1 MDELQSIK
9 QALSFLLDQE
19 NIRQQEL
26 AALNEKIEA
35 LNTILSERSKEFT
48 GWVDNREFKDFADK
62 YGEKLAPYAEK
73 MGKIHQDYD
82 LVRDTYD
89 AYNSSDMSVDEDEFI
104 DNTVSALNSYLK
116 DIGIPMDVAVEVKAD
131 MNGDGEPETVVAE
144 KFHTMIDHD
153 VYNSRMKDFFDCY
166 QLLTKRELDDEIL
179 YDAIKATFDN
189 RGLAYNPDLKLF
201 TEDFIND
208 SNRRFQWELF
218 LKKIQWKEALDF
230 DTVMHVVKER
240 LEPMAERYW
249 ENQFKK
255 N

>member
-131 MNGDGEPETVVAE
+131 MNGDGEPETTIAE
-144 KFHTMIDHD
+144 KKPEGEAEVEVEVKKKVAPEAETEKD
-153 VYNSRMKDFFDCY
+153 VEAEEDEDKKFMDSINKAVDKE
-166 QLLTKRELDDEIL
+166 LAKNKR
-179 YDAIKATFDN
+179 
-189 RGLAYNPDLKLF
+189 
-201 TEDFIND
+201 
-208 SNRRFQWELF
+208 
-218 LKKIQWKEALDF
+218 
-230 DTVMHVVKER
+230 
-240 LEPMAERYW
+240 
-249 ENQFKK
+249 
-255 N
+255 

>member
-35 LNTILSERSKEFT
+35 LNTTLSERSKEFT
-48 GWVDNREFKDFADK
+48 GWIDNREFKDFSDK

-89 AYNSSDMSVDEDEFI
+89 AYNSSDMSVGEDEFI
-104 DNTVSALNSYLK
+104 DNTVSALDSYLE

-131 MNGDGEPETVVAE
+131 MNGDGEPETTIAE
-144 KFHTMIDHD
+144 KKPEGEAEVEVKKEVAPKAETEKD
-153 VYNSRMKDFFDCY
+153 VEAEEDEDKKFMDSINKAVDKE
-166 QLLTKRELDDEIL
+166 LAKNKR
-179 YDAIKATFDN
+179 
-189 RGLAYNPDLKLF
+189 
-201 TEDFIND
+201 
-208 SNRRFQWELF
+208 
-218 LKKIQWKEALDF
+218 
-230 DTVMHVVKER
+230 
-240 LEPMAERYW
+240 
-249 ENQFKK
+249 
-255 N
+255 

>member
-48 GWVDNREFKDFADK
+48 GWIDNREFKDFADK

-89 AYNSSDMSVDEDEFI
+89 AYNSSDMSEDEDEFI
-104 DNTVSALNSYLK
+104 DNTVNALDSYLK

-131 MNGDGEPETVVAE
+131 MNGDGEPETTIAE
-144 KFHTMIDHD
+144 KKPE
-153 VYNSRMKDFFDCY
+153 V
-166 QLLTKRELDDEIL
+166 
-179 YDAIKATFDN
+179 
-189 RGLAYNPDLKLF
+189 
-201 TEDFIND
+201 
-208 SNRRFQWELF
+208 
-218 LKKIQWKEALDF
+218 EAE
-230 DTVMHVVKER
+230 VEVKE
-240 LEPMAERYW
+240 EIAPEAKTEKDVEAE
-249 ENQFKK
+249 EDEDKK
-255 N
+255 FMDSINKAVDKELAKNKK

>member
-48 GWVDNREFKDFADK
+48 GWIDNREFKDFADK

-89 AYNSSDMSVDEDEFI
+89 AYNSSDMSVGEDEFI
-104 DNTVSALNSYLK
+104 DNTVNALDSYLK

-131 MNGDGEPETVVAE
+131 MNGDGEPETTIAE
-144 KFHTMIDHD
+144 KKPEAEVEVKKEVAPEAEAEKD
-153 VYNSRMKDFFDCY
+153 VEAEEDEDKKFMDSINKAVD
-166 QLLTKRELDDEIL
+166 KEL
-179 YDAIKATFDN
+179 AKN
-189 RGLAYNPDLKLF
+189 
-201 TEDFIND
+201 
-208 SNRRFQWELF
+208 
-218 LKKIQWKEALDF
+218 KK
-230 DTVMHVVKER
+230 
-240 LEPMAERYW
+240 
-249 ENQFKK
+249 
-255 N
+255 

>member
-35 LNTILSERSKEFT
+35 LNTTLSERSKEFT

-131 MNGDGEPETVVAE
+131 MNGDGEPETTIAE
-144 KFHTMIDHD
+144 KKPEGEAEVEVEVKKKVAPEAETEKD
-153 VYNSRMKDFFDCY
+153 VEAEEDEDKKFMDSINKAVDKE
-166 QLLTKRELDDEIL
+166 LAKNKR
-179 YDAIKATFDN
+179 
-189 RGLAYNPDLKLF
+189 
-201 TEDFIND
+201 
-208 SNRRFQWELF
+208 
-218 LKKIQWKEALDF
+218 
-230 DTVMHVVKER
+230 
-240 LEPMAERYW
+240 
-249 ENQFKK
+249 
-255 N
+255 

>member
-48 GWVDNREFKDFADK
+48 GWIDNREFKDFADK

-131 MNGDGEPETVVAE
+131 MNGDGEPETTIAE
-144 KFHTMIDHD
+144 KKPEGEAEVEVEVKKKVAPEAETEKD
-153 VYNSRMKDFFDCY
+153 VEAEEDEDKKFMDSINKAVDKE
-166 QLLTKRELDDEIL
+166 LAKNKR
-179 YDAIKATFDN
+179 
-189 RGLAYNPDLKLF
+189 
-201 TEDFIND
+201 
-208 SNRRFQWELF
+208 
-218 LKKIQWKEALDF
+218 
-230 DTVMHVVKER
+230 
-240 LEPMAERYW
+240 
-249 ENQFKK
+249 
-255 N
+255 

>member
-35 LNTILSERSKEFT
+35 LNTTLSDRSKEFT
-48 GWVDNREFKDFADK
+48 GWIDNREFKDFADK

-131 MNGDGEPETVVAE
+131 MNGDGEPETTIAE
-144 KFHTMIDHD
+144 KKPEGEAEVEVEVKKKVAPEAETEKD
-153 VYNSRMKDFFDCY
+153 VEAEEDEDKKFMDSINKAVDKE
-166 QLLTKRELDDEIL
+166 LAKNKR
-179 YDAIKATFDN
+179 
-189 RGLAYNPDLKLF
+189 
-201 TEDFIND
+201 
-208 SNRRFQWELF
+208 
-218 LKKIQWKEALDF
+218 
-230 DTVMHVVKER
+230 
-240 LEPMAERYW
+240 
-249 ENQFKK
+249 
-255 N
+255 

>member
-35 LNTILSERSKEFT
+35 LNTTLSERSKEFT
-48 GWVDNREFKDFADK
+48 GWIDNREFKDFSDK

-131 MNGDGEPETVVAE
+131 MNGDGEPETTIAE
-144 KFHTMIDHD
+144 KKPEGEAEVEVEVKKKVAPEAETEKD
-153 VYNSRMKDFFDCY
+153 VEAEEDEDKKFMDSINKAVDKE
-166 QLLTKRELDDEIL
+166 LAKNKR
-179 YDAIKATFDN
+179 
-189 RGLAYNPDLKLF
+189 
-201 TEDFIND
+201 
-208 SNRRFQWELF
+208 
-218 LKKIQWKEALDF
+218 
-230 DTVMHVVKER
+230 
-240 LEPMAERYW
+240 
-249 ENQFKK
+249 
-255 N
+255 

>member
-48 GWVDNREFKDFADK
+48 GWIDNREFKDFADK

-104 DNTVSALNSYLK
+104 DNTVGALNSYLK

-131 MNGDGEPETVVAE
+131 MNGDGEPETTIAE
-144 KFHTMIDHD
+144 KKPEGEAEVEVEVKKEVAPEAETEKGVEAEEDEDKKFMDSINKAVDKELAK
-153 VYNSRMKDFFDCY
+153 N
-166 QLLTKRELDDEIL
+166 KR
-179 YDAIKATFDN
+179 
-189 RGLAYNPDLKLF
+189 
-201 TEDFIND
+201 
-208 SNRRFQWELF
+208 
-218 LKKIQWKEALDF
+218 
-230 DTVMHVVKER
+230 
-240 LEPMAERYW
+240 
-249 ENQFKK
+249 
-255 N
+255 

>member
-48 GWVDNREFKDFADK
+48 GWIDNREFKDFADK

-104 DNTVSALNSYLK
+104 DNTVNALDSYLK

-131 MNGDGEPETVVAE
+131 MNGDGEPETTIAE
-144 KFHTMIDHD
+144 KKPEVEAEVEVKKEVAPEAETEKD
-153 VYNSRMKDFFDCY
+153 VEAEEDEDKKFMDSINKAVD
-166 QLLTKRELDDEIL
+166 KEL
-179 YDAIKATFDN
+179 AKN
-189 RGLAYNPDLKLF
+189 
-201 TEDFIND
+201 
-208 SNRRFQWELF
+208 
-218 LKKIQWKEALDF
+218 KK
-230 DTVMHVVKER
+230 
-240 LEPMAERYW
+240 
-249 ENQFKK
+249 
-255 N
+255 

>member
-35 LNTILSERSKEFT
+35 LNTTLSERSKEFT
-48 GWVDNREFKDFADK
+48 GWIDNREFKDFSDK

-89 AYNSSDMSVDEDEFI
+89 AYNSSDMSVDEDKFI

-131 MNGDGEPETVVAE
+131 MNGDGEPETTIAE
-144 KFHTMIDHD
+144 KKPEGEAEVEVEVKKKVAPEAETEKGVEAEEDEDKKFMDSINKAVDKELAK
-153 VYNSRMKDFFDCY
+153 N
-166 QLLTKRELDDEIL
+166 KR
-179 YDAIKATFDN
+179 
-189 RGLAYNPDLKLF
+189 
-201 TEDFIND
+201 
-208 SNRRFQWELF
+208 
-218 LKKIQWKEALDF
+218 
-230 DTVMHVVKER
+230 
-240 LEPMAERYW
+240 
-249 ENQFKK
+249 
-255 N
+255 

>member
-48 GWVDNREFKDFADK
+48 GWIDNREFKDFSDK

-131 MNGDGEPETVVAE
+131 MNGDGEPETTIAE
-144 KFHTMIDHD
+144 KKPEGEAEVEVEVKKKVAPEAETEKD
-153 VYNSRMKDFFDCY
+153 VEAEEDEDKKFMDSINKAVDKE
-166 QLLTKRELDDEIL
+166 LAKNKR
-179 YDAIKATFDN
+179 
-189 RGLAYNPDLKLF
+189 
-201 TEDFIND
+201 
-208 SNRRFQWELF
+208 
-218 LKKIQWKEALDF
+218 
-230 DTVMHVVKER
+230 
-240 LEPMAERYW
+240 
-249 ENQFKK
+249 
-255 N
+255 

>member
-35 LNTILSERSKEFT
+35 LNTTLSDRSKEFT
-48 GWVDNREFKDFADK
+48 GWIDNREFKDFADK

-131 MNGDGEPETVVAE
+131 MNGDGEPETTIAE
-144 KFHTMIDHD
+144 KKPEGEAEVEVEVKKEVAPEAETEKD
-153 VYNSRMKDFFDCY
+153 VEAEEDEDKKFMDSINKAVDKE
-166 QLLTKRELDDEIL
+166 LAKNKR
-179 YDAIKATFDN
+179 
-189 RGLAYNPDLKLF
+189 
-201 TEDFIND
+201 
-208 SNRRFQWELF
+208 
-218 LKKIQWKEALDF
+218 
-230 DTVMHVVKER
+230 
-240 LEPMAERYW
+240 
-249 ENQFKK
+249 
-255 N
+255 

>member
-48 GWVDNREFKDFADK
+48 GWIDNREFKDFADK

-131 MNGDGEPETVVAE
+131 MNGDGEPETTIAE
-144 KFHTMIDHD
+144 KKPEGEAGVEVEVKKEVAPEAETEKGVEAEEDEDKKFMDSINKAVDKELAK
-153 VYNSRMKDFFDCY
+153 N
-166 QLLTKRELDDEIL
+166 KR
-179 YDAIKATFDN
+179 
-189 RGLAYNPDLKLF
+189 
-201 TEDFIND
+201 
-208 SNRRFQWELF
+208 
-218 LKKIQWKEALDF
+218 
-230 DTVMHVVKER
+230 
-240 LEPMAERYW
+240 
-249 ENQFKK
+249 
-255 N
+255 

>member
-35 LNTILSERSKEFT
+35 LNTILSEKSKEFT
-48 GWVDNREFKDFADK
+48 GWIDNREFKDFSDK

-89 AYNSSDMSVDEDEFI
+89 AYNSSDMSVGEDEFI
-104 DNTVSALNSYLK
+104 DNTVSALDSYLE

-131 MNGDGEPETVVAE
+131 MNGDGEPETTIAE
-144 KFHTMIDHD
+144 KKPEGEAEVEVKKEVAPEAETEKGVEAEEDEDKKFMDSINKAVDKELAK
-153 VYNSRMKDFFDCY
+153 N
-166 QLLTKRELDDEIL
+166 KR
-179 YDAIKATFDN
+179 
-189 RGLAYNPDLKLF
+189 
-201 TEDFIND
+201 
-208 SNRRFQWELF
+208 
-218 LKKIQWKEALDF
+218 
-230 DTVMHVVKER
+230 
-240 LEPMAERYW
+240 
-249 ENQFKK
+249 
-255 N
+255 

>member
-35 LNTILSERSKEFT
+35 LNATLSERSKEFT
-48 GWVDNREFKDFADK
+48 GWIDNREFKDFADK

-104 DNTVSALNSYLK
+104 DNTVSALDSYLK

-131 MNGDGEPETVVAE
+131 MNGDGEPETTIAE
-144 KFHTMIDHD
+144 K
-153 VYNSRMKDFFDCY
+153 KP
-166 QLLTKRELDDEIL
+166 E
-179 YDAIKATFDN
+179 
-189 RGLAYNPDLKLF
+189 G
-201 TEDFIND
+201 
-208 SNRRFQWELF
+208 
-218 LKKIQWKEALDF
+218 EAE
-230 DTVMHVVKER
+230 VEVKE
-240 LEPMAERYW
+240 EVAPEAET
-249 ENQFKK
+249 EKDVEAEEDEDKK
-255 N
+255 FMDSINKAVDKELAKNKR

>member
-26 AALNEKIEA
+26 VALNEKIEA

-48 GWVDNREFKDFADK
+48 GWIDNREFKDFSDK

-104 DNTVSALNSYLK
+104 DNTVSALDSYLK

-131 MNGDGEPETVVAE
+131 MNGDGEPETTIAE
-144 KFHTMIDHD
+144 KKPEGEAEVEVEVKKKVAPEAETEKGVEAEEDEDKKFMDSINKAVDKELAK
-153 VYNSRMKDFFDCY
+153 N
-166 QLLTKRELDDEIL
+166 KR
-179 YDAIKATFDN
+179 
-189 RGLAYNPDLKLF
+189 
-201 TEDFIND
+201 
-208 SNRRFQWELF
+208 
-218 LKKIQWKEALDF
+218 
-230 DTVMHVVKER
+230 
-240 LEPMAERYW
+240 
-249 ENQFKK
+249 
-255 N
+255 

>member
-48 GWVDNREFKDFADK
+48 GWIDNREFKDFSDK

-131 MNGDGEPETVVAE
+131 MNGDGEPETTIAE
-144 KFHTMIDHD
+144 KKPEGEAEVEVEVKKKVAPEAETD
-153 VYNSRMKDFFDCY
+153 VEAEEDEDKKFMDSINKAVDKE
-166 QLLTKRELDDEIL
+166 LAKNKR
-179 YDAIKATFDN
+179 
-189 RGLAYNPDLKLF
+189 
-201 TEDFIND
+201 
-208 SNRRFQWELF
+208 
-218 LKKIQWKEALDF
+218 
-230 DTVMHVVKER
+230 
-240 LEPMAERYW
+240 
-249 ENQFKK
+249 
-255 N
+255 

>member
-35 LNTILSERSKEFT
+35 LNTTLSERSKEFT
-48 GWVDNREFKDFADK
+48 GWIDNREFKDFSDK

-131 MNGDGEPETVVAE
+131 MNGDGEPETTIAE
-144 KFHTMIDHD
+144 KKPEGEAEVEVEVKKKVTPEAETEKGVEAEEDEDKKFMDSINKAVDKELAK
-153 VYNSRMKDFFDCY
+153 N
-166 QLLTKRELDDEIL
+166 KR
-179 YDAIKATFDN
+179 
-189 RGLAYNPDLKLF
+189 
-201 TEDFIND
+201 
-208 SNRRFQWELF
+208 
-218 LKKIQWKEALDF
+218 
-230 DTVMHVVKER
+230 
-240 LEPMAERYW
+240 
-249 ENQFKK
+249 
-255 N
+255 

>member
-35 LNTILSERSKEFT
+35 LNTTLSERSKEFT
-48 GWVDNREFKDFADK
+48 GWIDNREFKDFSDK

-104 DNTVSALNSYLK
+104 DNTVSALDSYLK

-131 MNGDGEPETVVAE
+131 MNGDGEPETTIAE
-144 KFHTMIDHD
+144 K
-153 VYNSRMKDFFDCY
+153 KP
-166 QLLTKRELDDEIL
+166 E
-179 YDAIKATFDN
+179 
-189 RGLAYNPDLKLF
+189 G
-201 TEDFIND
+201 
-208 SNRRFQWELF
+208 
-218 LKKIQWKEALDF
+218 EAE
-230 DTVMHVVKER
+230 VEVKE
-240 LEPMAERYW
+240 EIAPEAET
-249 ENQFKK
+249 EKDVEAEEDEDKK
-255 N
+255 FMDSINKAVDKELAKNKR

>member
-35 LNTILSERSKEFT
+35 LNTTLSERSKEFT
-48 GWVDNREFKDFADK
+48 GWIDNREFKDFSDK

-131 MNGDGEPETVVAE
+131 MNGDGEPETTIAE
-144 KFHTMIDHD
+144 KKPEGEAEVEVEVKKKVAPEAETEKGVEAEEDEDKKFMDSINKAVDKELAK
-153 VYNSRMKDFFDCY
+153 N
-166 QLLTKRELDDEIL
+166 KR
-179 YDAIKATFDN
+179 
-189 RGLAYNPDLKLF
+189 
-201 TEDFIND
+201 
-208 SNRRFQWELF
+208 
-218 LKKIQWKEALDF
+218 
-230 DTVMHVVKER
+230 
-240 LEPMAERYW
+240 
-249 ENQFKK
+249 
-255 N
+255 

>member
-35 LNTILSERSKEFT
+35 LNTILSDRSKEFT
-48 GWVDNREFKDFADK
+48 GWIDNREFKDFADK

-131 MNGDGEPETVVAE
+131 MNGDGEPETTIAE
-144 KFHTMIDHD
+144 KKPEGEAEVEVEVKKKVAPEAETEKD
-153 VYNSRMKDFFDCY
+153 VEAEEDEDKKFMDSINKAVDKE
-166 QLLTKRELDDEIL
+166 LAKNKR
-179 YDAIKATFDN
+179 
-189 RGLAYNPDLKLF
+189 
-201 TEDFIND
+201 
-208 SNRRFQWELF
+208 
-218 LKKIQWKEALDF
+218 
-230 DTVMHVVKER
+230 
-240 LEPMAERYW
+240 
-249 ENQFKK
+249 
-255 N
+255 

>member
-35 LNTILSERSKEFT
+35 LNTTLSERSKEFT
-48 GWVDNREFKDFADK
+48 GWIDNREFKDFSDK

-104 DNTVSALNSYLK
+104 DNTVSALDSYLK

-131 MNGDGEPETVVAE
+131 MNGDGEPETTIAE
-144 KFHTMIDHD
+144 KKPEGEAEVEVEVKKKVAPEAETEKGVEAEEDEDKKFMDSINKAVDKELAK
-153 VYNSRMKDFFDCY
+153 N
-166 QLLTKRELDDEIL
+166 KR
-179 YDAIKATFDN
+179 
-189 RGLAYNPDLKLF
+189 
-201 TEDFIND
+201 
-208 SNRRFQWELF
+208 
-218 LKKIQWKEALDF
+218 
-230 DTVMHVVKER
+230 
-240 LEPMAERYW
+240 
-249 ENQFKK
+249 
-255 N
+255 

>member
-35 LNTILSERSKEFT
+35 LNTTLSERSKEFT
-48 GWVDNREFKDFADK
+48 SWVDNREFKDFSDK

-89 AYNSSDMSVDEDEFI
+89 AYNSSDMSVGEDAFI
-104 DNTVSALNSYLK
+104 DNTVSALDSYLE

-131 MNGDGEPETVVAE
+131 MNGDGEPETTIAE
-144 KFHTMIDHD
+144 KKPEGEAEVEVEVKKEVAPEAETEKD
-153 VYNSRMKDFFDCY
+153 VEAEEDEDKKFMDSINKAVDKE
-166 QLLTKRELDDEIL
+166 LAKNKR
-179 YDAIKATFDN
+179 
-189 RGLAYNPDLKLF
+189 
-201 TEDFIND
+201 
-208 SNRRFQWELF
+208 
-218 LKKIQWKEALDF
+218 
-230 DTVMHVVKER
+230 
-240 LEPMAERYW
+240 
-249 ENQFKK
+249 
-255 N
+255 